1 MTATETSPPGTAV
14 PVPTAGTRTDQNQG
28 RGARGRGRRF
38 PRGAGRGGRGTA
50 RTRNYAG
57 HIKNSNP
64 DFKGA
69 TEAMNLHVF
78 LTFEECNNKSMYTTT
93 LQYLGMYVDK
103 NMTYSNDLIPVYRD
117 LEAPE
122 IPLLPGEIPKNA
134 DRKETALGKL
144 LWNEEVKL
152 YTKRVEKLKDNMSA
166 IYAVVWGQCSEP
178 MHAKLQSK
186 DQFDI
191 KDKERDCIWLL
202 QAIKSIMLL
211 TTRELCPR
219 TTNSSDHGS
228 TQKRST

>member
-1 MTATETSPPGTAV
+1 M
-14 PVPTAGTRTDQNQG
+14 
-28 RGARGRGRRF
+28 
-38 PRGAGRGGRGTA
+38 
-50 RTRNYAG
+50 
-57 HIKNSNP
+57 NS
-64 DFKGA
+64 
-69 TEAMNLHVF
+69 HVF
-78 LTFEECNNKSMYTTT
+78 LIFEECNNRSMYTTT

-122 IPLLPGEIPKNA
+122 IPLLPGESPKNA

-186 DQFDI
+186 DQLDI
-191 KDKERDCIWLL
+191 KDKERDCIWL
-202 QAIKSIMLL
+202 QQVIKSIMYMFEGQAYIFDAMCSARKTL
-211 TTRELCPR
+211 ELYR
-219 TTNSSDHGS
+219 QSDGQTLSDFYNNFKSLVEAFGHYGGS
-228 TQKRST
+228 IGTDKGLIDYVEDVSDF